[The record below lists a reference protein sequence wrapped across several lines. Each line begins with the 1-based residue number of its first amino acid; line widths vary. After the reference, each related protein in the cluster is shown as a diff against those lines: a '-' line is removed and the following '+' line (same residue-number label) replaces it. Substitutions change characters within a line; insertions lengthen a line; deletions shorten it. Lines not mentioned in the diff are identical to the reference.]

1 MMTLS
6 IQIKTF
12 LVSILFGILF
22 SLLLDIFYK
31 TKLFNIILS
40 LIIVIVFTLIY
51 FLILLKLNNAIIH
64 PYYIFSFVIGFL
76 LEFGIKKLLKKIVL
90 FKKKWY
96 NFLGG

>member
-1 MMTLS
+1 MMTLN

-12 LVSILFGILF
+12 LVSILFGISF

-40 LIIVIVFTLIY
+40 LIIVIIFTLIY
-51 FLILLKLNNAIIH
+51 FLILLELNNAIIH
-64 PYYIFSFVIGFL
+64 PYYIFSFLIGFL
-76 LEFGIKKLLKKIVL
+76 LEIGIKKLLKKIVL